1 MSRKAFASVAL
12 ITLAV
17 AGLVVVGFRA
27 NAANSPAAASGSAV
41 PTSLVAVTKRD
52 LTDRLDVK
60 GTLGYGATTVVPNH
74 LGGTVTAAG
83 GLGSVVD
90 RGQALYSIDNKPVML
105 MFGAIPAYR
114 DFSLGMSDGPDVVE
128 LEQNLLALGY
138 GNSSNLTASGHFD
151 SFDVAA
157 IKRWQKA
164 VGLAQDGLIPLG
176 RVVFEPGAVRIN
188 AKKVDVG
195 ASVGPAQDVMEV
207 SSIQHVVTIDLDAR
221 RQNLAVAGAS
231 VTVALPSGQVVPGK
245 ISGVGKVAT
254 APSSGSGPAT
264 IKVYVT
270 LDDTKAGGDVDQ
282 APVTVGLASQTKKA
296 VLVVPINALLVLSGG
311 GYGVEVDHNSVRQKV
326 PVTTGL
332 FAEGMVEISGQG
344 ISEGTMVVVP
354 KA

>member
-74 LGGTVTAAG
+74 LGGTVTAVGAPSPESASVRDHLIG
-83 GLGSVVD
+83 GNHRL
-90 RGQALYSIDNKPVML
+90 ML

-207 SSIQHVVTIDLDAR
+207 SSIQHMVTIDLDAR